1 MLSLRSYFVFAIFV
15 MGTML
20 VAEEFTKE
28 GELFC
33 NDHQQNEGNEVRNK
47 S

>member
-1 MLSLRSYFVFAIFV
+1 MMTLGSYFTFTIFV
-15 MGTML
+15 IGTML
-20 VAEEFTKE
+20 VTEEFTKE

-33 NDHQQNEGNEVRNK
+33 NNNQQNEGNEIRNK